1 MNIYES
7 AENYLETIYV
17 LSQRNDYVR
26 SVDVASELG
35 FSKPSVSRAMK
46 LLRED
51 GCVLFEDSGHISLT
65 EKGERRAVAVY
76 TRHTV
81 LTDFLVSLG
90 VDSKTASDD
99 ACRIEHVIS
108 EATFEAIEKKMNV

>member
-1 MNIYES
+1 MNVYES

-17 LSQRNDYVR
+17 LSKRGDFVR
-26 SVDVASELG
+26 SVDVAGELG

-51 GCVLFEDSGHISLT
+51 GCILFEDNGHITLT
-65 EKGERRAVAVY
+65 EKGEKRAVAVY
-76 TRHTV
+76 KRHTV

-90 VDSKTASDD
+90 VDAKVAADD

-108 EATFEAIEKKMNV
+108 EASFEAIEKRMK